1 MKFRDYLY
9 KSFKKLTPQ
18 EIDHLAC
25 IYHRMKEDAFDE
37 GFEEAME
44 MHYNFS
50 KPKPDSENHSRE
62 AKPCSK

>member
-1 MKFRDYLY
+1 MKFRDYLV
-9 KSFKKLTPQ
+9 KKFKKLNPQ

-37 GFEEAME
+37 GYEEGVE
-44 MHYNFS
+44 LRENFTRA
-50 KPKPDSENHSRE
+50 KPAGETPSRE